1 MAGDLR
7 RRALVL
13 EYRGTNYGGF
23 QFQENADTIQ
33 NQLEQAAQ
41 ALFKQPIRIKGASR
55 TDSGVH
61 ARGQVAAFDLPAS
74 FPEEKLVPALNHYL
88 PRDIRV
94 SKSYPVPDNFNPQK
108 WAKGKIYRYFIFN
121 RPQASALFQDY
132 TWHVPKPLDTKLM
145 NQGAKLIRGT
155 HDFACFQ
162 AAGSPIT
169 DTVRTLWHLNCQRKG
184 DQVIITCAGDGF
196 LYNMVRIITGT
207 LVEVGMGKRKPEQI
221 KDVIHQKDRKLA
233 GETAPASGLFLERVL
248 YRPSLDTYRHL

>member
-1 MAGDLR
+1 LAGHLR

-13 EYRGTNYGGF
+13 EYQGTNYAGF

-33 NQLEQAAQ
+33 NQLEQAGQ
-41 ALFKQPIRIKGASR
+41 ALFKQSLRIKAASR

-61 ARGQVAAFDLPAS
+61 ARGQVAAFDLAGP

-94 SKSYPVPDNFNPQK
+94 RKSYPVPDNFNPQK

-121 RPQASALFQDY
+121 RPQSSAFFQDY
-132 TWHVPKPLDTKLM
+132 TWHVPKPLDLTKM
-145 NQGAKLIRGT
+145 NQGAKLMRGT

-169 DTVRTLWHLNCQRKG
+169 DTVRTLWHLNCQGKG

-196 LYNMVRIITGT
+196 LYNMVRIIAGT
-207 LVEVGMGKRKPEQI
+207 LVEVGLGKRKPEQVQEII
-221 KDVIHQKDRKLA
+221 KQKTRKLA
-233 GETAPASGLFLERVL
+233 GKTSPASGLFLERVL